1 MQVTETKNEGL
12 QREFTITIGAA
23 EVEEKVNTRLD
34 ELRRTVQ
41 IPGFRSGKAPS
52 SLLRKK
58 YGGAVMGEILEAA
71 VSDTSQEAM
80 SERSLRPAMQP
91 KIEITSFEEGKD
103 LEYTMAIEIMPE
115 ITPMD
120 FSTLEVERLVAKIG
134 DDELEEALKK
144 LGEQYR
150 KSEPVKRKRKS
161 RKGDVIVIDFKGSV
175 DGVEFEGGAGE
186 DHHLHLGEGQFIPG
200 FEEQLIGAKVGEKVA
215 VTVTFPEEYGSAEL
229 AGKEAVFDVDV
240 KETREMVDTVID
252 DEFAKTMGQEDIES
266 LRTAIRGRMETEY
279 GGFSRERLKR
289 GLLDK
294 LETAHDF
301 SLPEGMVGSEF
312 DSIWEQHEQAK
323 AEQSSSDDES
333 AKSEEDDSAK
343 SDDEIKEDYR
353 KIARR
358 RVQLGLLLTEVG
370 DKNNVEVSA
379 EDVNRALVQEAQKYP
394 GQEKQVF
401 EMYQSNPQAMASL
414 RAPIFEEKVV
424 DFILEMATVTERE
437 VTPEELMRDP
447 DAENKASDGNR
458 DEDKKA
464 D

>member
-1 MQVTETKNEGL
+1 
-12 QREFTITIGAA
+12 
-23 EVEEKVNTRLD
+23 
-34 ELRRTVQ
+34 
-41 IPGFRSGKAPS
+41 
-52 SLLRKK
+52 
-58 YGGAVMGEILEAA
+58 
-71 VSDTSQEAM
+71 
-80 SERSLRPAMQP
+80 MQP
-91 KIEITSFEEGKD
+91 KIEITSFEEGTD

-120 FSTLEVERLVAKIG
+120 FSTLEVERFVAKIG
-134 DDELEEALKK
+134 DDEVEEALKK
-144 LGEQYR
+144 LGGQYR

-252 DEFAKTMGQEDIES
+252 DEFAKTMGQEDLES

>member
-161 RKGDVIVIDFKGSV
+161 RKGDVVVIDFKGSV

-200 FEEQLIGAKVGEKVA
+200 FEEQLIGAKVGEKIA

-252 DEFAKTMGQEDIES
+252 DEFAKTMGQEDLES

-289 GLLDK
+289 GLLDQ

-323 AEQSSSDDES
+323 AEQRSSDDES
-333 AKSEEDDSAK
+333 AKIEEDDSAK

>member
-120 FSTLEVERLVAKIG
+120 FSTLEVERFVAKIG

-252 DEFAKTMGQEDIES
+252 DEFAKTMGQEDLES

>member
-120 FSTLEVERLVAKIG
+120 FSTLEVERFVAKIG

-252 DEFAKTMGQEDIES
+252 DEFAKTMGQEDLES

-447 DAENKASDGNR
+447 DAENEASDGNR

>member
-120 FSTLEVERLVAKIG
+120 FSTLEVERFVAKIG
-134 DDELEEALKK
+134 DDEVEEALKK
-144 LGEQYR
+144 LGGQYR

-252 DEFAKTMGQEDIES
+252 DEFAKTMGQEDLES

>member
-12 QREFTITIGAA
+12 QREFTITISAA

-91 KIEITSFEEGKD
+91 KIEITSFEEGTD

-120 FSTLEVERLVAKIG
+120 FSTLEVERFVAKIG

-252 DEFAKTMGQEDIES
+252 DEFAKTMGQEDLES

>member
-12 QREFTITIGAA
+12 QREFTITISAA

-120 FSTLEVERLVAKIG
+120 FSTLEVERFVAKIG
-134 DDELEEALKK
+134 DDEVEEALKK
-144 LGEQYR
+144 LGGQYR

>member
-120 FSTLEVERLVAKIG
+120 FSTLEVERFVAKIG

-252 DEFAKTMGQEDIES
+252 DEFAKTMGQEDIKS

>member
-200 FEEQLIGAKVGEKVA
+200 FEEQLIGAKVGEKIA

-252 DEFAKTMGQEDIES
+252 DEFAKTMGQEDLES

-289 GLLDK
+289 GLLDQ

-323 AEQSSSDDES
+323 AEQRSSDDES
-333 AKSEEDDSAK
+333 AKIEEDDSAK

>member
-12 QREFTITIGAA
+12 QREFTITISAA

-120 FSTLEVERLVAKIG
+120 FSTLEVERLVAKIS

-252 DEFAKTMGQEDIES
+252 DEFAKTMGQDDLES

>member
-1 MQVTETKNEGL
+1 
-12 QREFTITIGAA
+12 
-23 EVEEKVNTRLD
+23 
-34 ELRRTVQ
+34 
-41 IPGFRSGKAPS
+41 
-52 SLLRKK
+52 
-58 YGGAVMGEILEAA
+58 
-71 VSDTSQEAM
+71 
-80 SERSLRPAMQP
+80 
-91 KIEITSFEEGKD
+91 
-103 LEYTMAIEIMPE
+103 
-115 ITPMD
+115 
-120 FSTLEVERLVAKIG
+120 
-134 DDELEEALKK
+134 
-144 LGEQYR
+144 
-150 KSEPVKRKRKS
+150 
-161 RKGDVIVIDFKGSV
+161 
-175 DGVEFEGGAGE
+175 
-186 DHHLHLGEGQFIPG
+186 
-200 FEEQLIGAKVGEKVA
+200 
-215 VTVTFPEEYGSAEL
+215 
-229 AGKEAVFDVDV
+229 AVFDVDV

-266 LRTAIRGRMETEY
+266 LRTAIRSRMETEY

-447 DAENKASDGNR
+447 DAEDKASDGNR

>member
-120 FSTLEVERLVAKIG
+120 FSTLEVERFVAKIG

-240 KETREMVDTVID
+240 KETREMIDTVID

-323 AEQSSSDDES
+323 AEQES
-333 AKSEEDDSAK
+333 LDNESLKKDEDDSAK

>member
-1 MQVTETKNEGL
+1 
-12 QREFTITIGAA
+12 
-23 EVEEKVNTRLD
+23 VNTRLD

-80 SERSLRPAMQP
+80 SKRSLRPAMQP

-252 DEFAKTMGQEDIES
+252 DEFAKTMGQEDLES

-424 DFILEMATVTERE
+424 DFILEMVTVTERE

-447 DAENKASDGNR
+447 DAENEASDGNR

>member
-134 DDELEEALKK
+134 DDELGEALKK

-200 FEEQLIGAKVGEKVA
+200 FEEQLIGAKVGEKIA

-252 DEFAKTMGQEDIES
+252 DEFAKTMGQEDLES

-289 GLLDK
+289 GLLDQ

-323 AEQSSSDDES
+323 AEQRSSDDEP

>member
-161 RKGDVIVIDFKGSV
+161 RKGDVVVIDFKGSV

-252 DEFAKTMGQEDIES
+252 DEFAKTMGQEDLES

-289 GLLDK
+289 GLLDQ

-323 AEQSSSDDES
+323 AEQRSSDDES
-333 AKSEEDDSAK
+333 AKIEEDDSAK

>member
-91 KIEITSFEEGKD
+91 KIEITSFEEGTD

-120 FSTLEVERLVAKIG
+120 FSTLEVERFVAKIG
-134 DDELEEALKK
+134 DDEVEEALKK
-144 LGEQYR
+144 LGGQYR

>member
-120 FSTLEVERLVAKIG
+120 FSTLEVERFVAKIG

-229 AGKEAVFDVDV
+229 AGKEAVFAVDV

-252 DEFAKTMGQEDIES
+252 DEFAKTMGQDDLES

>member
-12 QREFTITIGAA
+12 QREFTITISAA

-91 KIEITSFEEGKD
+91 KIEITSFEEGTD

-120 FSTLEVERLVAKIG
+120 FSTLEVERFVAKIG
-134 DDELEEALKK
+134 DDEVEEALKK
-144 LGEQYR
+144 LGGQYR

-252 DEFAKTMGQEDIES
+252 DEFAKTMGQEDLES

>member
-120 FSTLEVERLVAKIG
+120 FSTLEVERFVAKIG

>member
-120 FSTLEVERLVAKIG
+120 FSTLEVERFVAKIG

-150 KSEPVKRKRKS
+150 KSEPVKRKRKA

>member
-120 FSTLEVERLVAKIG
+120 FSTLEVERFVAKIG

-150 KSEPVKRKRKS
+150 KSEPVKRKRKA

-252 DEFAKTMGQEDIES
+252 DEFAKTMGQEDLES

-323 AEQSSSDDES
+323 AERSSSDDES

-447 DAENKASDGNR
+447 DAENEASDGNR

>member
-200 FEEQLIGAKVGEKVA
+200 FEEQLIGAKVGEKIA

-252 DEFAKTMGQEDIES
+252 DEFAKTMGQEDLES

-289 GLLDK
+289 GLLDQ

-323 AEQSSSDDES
+323 AEQRSSDDES
-333 AKSEEDDSAK
+333 AKIEEDDSAK

-437 VTPEELMRDP
+437 VTPEELMRNP
-447 DAENKASDGNR
+447 DAENEASDGNS
-458 DEDKKA
+458 DEDKKT

>member
-52 SLLRKK
+52 SLLREK

-120 FSTLEVERLVAKIG
+120 FSTLEVERFVAKIG

-200 FEEQLIGAKVGEKVA
+200 FEEQLIGAKVGEKIA

-240 KETREMVDTVID
+240 KETWEMIDTVID

-333 AKSEEDDSAK
+333 AKSEENDSAK

>member
-120 FSTLEVERLVAKIG
+120 FSTLEVERFVAKIG

-240 KETREMVDTVID
+240 KETREMIDTVID

>member
-120 FSTLEVERLVAKIG
+120 FSTLEVERFVAKIG

-323 AEQSSSDDES
+323 AEQGSPDDES
-333 AKSEEDDSAK
+333 LKKEEDDSAK

-447 DAENKASDGNR
+447 DAENEASDGNR

>member
-91 KIEITSFEEGKD
+91 KIEITSFEEGTD

-120 FSTLEVERLVAKIG
+120 FSTLEVERFVAKIG
-134 DDELEEALKK
+134 DDEVEEALKK
-144 LGEQYR
+144 LGGQYR
-150 KSEPVKRKRKS
+150 KSEPVKRKRKA

-252 DEFAKTMGQEDIES
+252 DEFAKTMGQEDLES

>member
-120 FSTLEVERLVAKIG
+120 FSTLEVERFVAKIG

-240 KETREMVDTVID
+240 KETREMIDTVID

-447 DAENKASDGNR
+447 DAENKASDDTR